1 MLKVKNELSG
11 ELYPLR
17 MGWRELAEV
26 LTEAYRFNHY
36 CRVILEKQDR
46 YGYNDTIVGIIDGHD
61 SDSMFINGDIKLR
74 YKVLC

>member
-1 MLKVKNELSG
+1 
-11 ELYPLR
+11 

-46 YGYNDTIVGIIDGHD
+46 YGYYDTIVGIIDGHD
-61 SDSMFINGDIKLR
+61 SDSIFLNGYKIKIQGVILIEIL
-74 YKVLC
+74 K